1 MPRRWLKPRYEEEK
15 EAMPRP
21 VRYHTGKFP
30 PQRLDWERLIPL
42 IGPASGALARYDGLL
57 SAIPNADVLL
67 SPLTTQ
73 EAVLSSRIEGTQAT
87 MGEVLEYEAGG
98 TTEAMAPKKI
108 DDIHEI
114 LNYRRA
120 MREAVDQL
128 QKLPLCQRVI
138 KHVHSTLLEGVRG
151 HDKARGKYKPVP
163 NYIGRPGCSLDEAR
177 FVPIAPENVV
187 EGMSRWE
194 KYLHAPAPDRLVQLA
209 IAHAEFEALHP
220 FLDGNGRVGRMLI
233 PLFLYKRELLHAPM
247 FYLSEYLE
255 ANRQEYYSRL
265 LAVSGEDD
273 WTGWCGFFLQALQRQ
288 AKENEAKTRRILAL
302 YEEKKGW
309 MVRSTHSQYAI
320 AALDFLFSQPV
331 FSSSHFVTGAG
342 IPAPTARRILKLCHN
357 NGLLKALRDAS
368 GRTPAVFG
376 FPELL
381 NVAEGRAVF

>member
-1 MPRRWLKPRYEEEK
+1 MAK
-15 EAMPRP
+15 P

-30 PQRLDWERLIPL
+30 PKQLDWNQIIPL

-98 TTEAMAPKKI
+98 SSEETLDPKKVG
-108 DDIHEI
+108 DIHEI

-120 MREAVDQL
+120 MHEAVDQL
-128 QKLPLCQRVI
+128 QELPLCQRVI
-138 KHVHSTLLEGVRG
+138 KQIHTTLLDDVRG
-151 HDKARGKYKPVP
+151 HDKALGKYKPVP
-163 NYIGRPGCSLDEAR
+163 NYIGRIGCSLEQAR
-177 FVPIAPENVV
+177 FIPIAPEYVN

-194 KYLHAPAPDRLVQLA
+194 KYLHASAQDRLVQLA

-220 FLDGNGRVGRMLI
+220 FLDGNGRLGRMLI
-233 PLFLYKRELLHAPM
+233 PLFLYERKLLHAPM

-255 ANRQEYYSRL
+255 ANHQEYYDRL
-265 LAVSGEDD
+265 LAVSSRDD
-273 WTGWCGFFLQALQRQ
+273 WTGWCVFFLQALERQ
-288 AKENEAKTRRILAL
+288 AKENEAKTRRVLAL

-309 MVRSTHSQYAI
+309 MVGTTHSQYAI

-331 FSSSHFVTGAG
+331 FSASHFVSGAH
-342 IPAPTARRILKLCHN
+342 IPAPTARRILKLCREN
-357 NGLLKALRDAS
+357 KLLKLLRDAS
-368 GRTPAVFG
+368 GQRAAVFA

-381 NVAEGRAVF
+381 NIAEGRTVF